1 MKKLIFPAL
10 ILLAVSCND
19 SEPAPVER
27 TDGFSK
33 KAETPQDSLYDEVMH
48 GHDVAMAKMGKIGRY
63 RKELQNKIDSLSKV
77 GGEAKSS
84 LKASFKEL
92 ESELKVAEDGM
103 NKWMDEFEIDSAQDD
118 IKRRIEYLS
127 SEKLKVDDVKEK
139 ILNAVSKADS
149 LLKK

>member
-1 MKKLIFPAL
+1 MKKLILPAI
-10 ILLAVSCND
+10 ILFAVSCGEG
-19 SEPAPVER
+19 EPAPAER

-33 KAETPQDSLYDEVMH
+33 KAQTPEDSLFDEVMH
-48 GHDVAMAKMGKIGRY
+48 GHDVAMAKMGKIGKY
-63 RKELQNKIDSLSKV
+63 RKELQGKIDSLSKV
-77 GGEAKSS
+77 GGAAKASVQSS
-84 LKASFKEL
+84 LKEVEA
-92 ESELKVAEDGM
+92 ELKVAEEGM

-118 IKRRIEYLS
+118 IKRRLQYLT